1 MKNGKVNWLLI
12 ILMMAGLVIGGL
24 LGKLAGSVPILS
36 WLSYGQNFGMTTPWT
51 LDLGVISFTFGVS
64 LYFSIS
70 GIIGLVL
77 GIFLYNWIGR
87 R

>member
-1 MKNGKVNWLLI
+1 MKGGKANWLLI
-12 ILMMAGLVIGGL
+12 ILMMAGLVVGGL
-24 LGKLAGSVPILS
+24 LGNLASSVPFLK
-36 WLSYGQNFGMTTPWT
+36 WLAYGQSFGMTTPWT
-51 LDLGVISFTFGVS
+51 LDLGVVTFTFGFT

-77 GIFLYNWIGR
+77 GIVLYNWIGR